1 MTLVIELLRVRVV
14 RRTINELEVSAEVKC
29 CHTSAIFIITHIF
42 YWCWAAAGEKTKCF
56 YNFSFLC
63 LAGVMCR
70 YSVVGRDVVSR
81 CDRGQVGL
89 TWPMF
94 QYSRSNSSNMTTF
107 LLPSSPADPVYLLC
121 IFSVYLYVQQPVS
134 ISLWCPPRVQTR
146 TLKLWFQSWYKPGPE
161 VKFDTIHNYIY
172 SIYLLQSMK
181 KVAVQC

>member
-1 MTLVIELLRVRVV
+1 MLAQHYSHFTSLYYCGHILLCSLVMISSVITEFSSVTLTTIISKTSDIIQNINDSGHWVITCQGSQDV

-107 LLPSSPADPVYLLC
+107 LLLSPISVSSIP
-121 IFSVYLYVQQPVS
+121 
-134 ISLWCPPRVQTR
+134 W
-146 TLKLWFQSWYKPGPE
+146 
-161 VKFDTIHNYIY
+161 
-172 SIYLLQSMK
+172 
-181 KVAVQC
+181 